1 MQLELTLSE
10 RPADPDKATRRAA
23 RDQQVMADS
32 LRLLQGE
39 EDDDYRRRMRSCA
52 VDILLMDIY
61 GEFPRP

>member
-10 RPADPDKATRRAA
+10 KIIDPDKAARRAA

-32 LRLLQGE
+32 LRLMEGE
-39 EDDDYRRRMRSCA
+39 VNDDYRRRMRSCA

-61 GEFPRP
+61 GTLPRP